1 MKTKKEIL
9 TASLRDSLKN
19 TMQKEIEQLS
29 ETLKELEPRE
39 RLNIV
44 IKLMPYVFPKVE
56 TVHLTEGEPNNFGW

>member
-9 TASLRDSLKN
+9 TASLRDALKII
-19 TMQKEIEQLS
+19 MQKEVEQLS

-56 TVHLTEGEPNNFGW
+56 TVHLTEGEPTQFGF